1 MPKVDMADTGVM
13 ANKANTLARCRNE
26 ADTRLAEAGRNS
38 AGPDR
43 EHIEAG
49 AAANGAAGT
58 GAAVHG
64 TAVAGAPG
72 SGAAVTGT
80 AVTGTAVADSSLSA
94 DLVIRTT
101 GVGTHIGAGATLT
114 LTRTTA
120 IILTGTILRMGTS
133 MTIAPYHEGDIF
145 TPDPSI
151 ILFRRVTTP

>member
-13 ANKANTLARCRNE
+13 TNTANILARCRNE

-38 AGPDR
+38 AGRDR

-49 AAANGAAGT
+49 AAVNGAAVT

-64 TAVAGAPG
+64 TAVT
-72 SGAAVTGT
+72 GAAGTGAA

-114 LTRTTA
+114 RTHTTA
-120 IILTGTILRMGTS
+120 IILTGTIPRMGTS
-133 MTIAPYHEGDIF
+133 MTTARHQEGDIF
-145 TPDPSI
+145 TPDPSV
-151 ILFRRVTTP
+151 ILFRRVTTL